1 MKQVNS
7 LRAVQVYK
15 KVQGHPDP
23 GVELDHV
30 DEAER
35 DDGPPD
41 DARLFD
47 QRVVKSPA
55 PNQRSRIFGTWVA
68 DLETE
73 WGSKSNHPV
82 IANGRDVR
90 LFYKLGNN
98 AVVYYDYDG
107 EIDGKF
113 VGLTKKS
120 GKELNEK
127 NVTAEEQVVFDEA
140 KSVEIGNLERG
151 SAIRFIEDRAEADSI
166 RAELPDRIMPSRFV
180 LTKKQQEVG
189 QKWKAKARWVLLRD
203 PDVMQLERFSP
214 IPATP
219 TVYLTLQVIGS
230 LDFELF
236 VMDVTRAFGQSQPE
250 QRKQG
255 RLFASLPRS
264 GIPGRPAWSL
274 IEVLTA
280 VYGLVNAPAS
290 WRTVRTSLG
299 YVESVFDPCLFYLFY
314 QANEL
319 ELADAPP
326 PKRASFD
333 QRTR

>member
-1 MKQVNS
+1 
-7 LRAVQVYK
+7 
-15 KVQGHPDP
+15 
-23 GVELDHV
+23 
-30 DEAER
+30 
-35 DDGPPD
+35 
-41 DARLFD
+41 
-47 QRVVKSPA
+47 
-55 PNQRSRIFGTWVA
+55 
-68 DLETE
+68 
-73 WGSKSNHPV
+73 
-82 IANGRDVR
+82 
-90 LFYKLGNN
+90 
-98 AVVYYDYDG
+98 
-107 EIDGKF
+107 
-113 VGLTKKS
+113 
-120 GKELNEK
+120 
-127 NVTAEEQVVFDEA
+127 
-140 KSVEIGNLERG
+140 
-151 SAIRFIEDRAEADSI
+151 
-166 RAELPDRIMPSRFV
+166 
-180 LTKKQQEVG
+180 
-189 QKWKAKARWVLLRD
+189 
-203 PDVMQLERFSP
+203 MQLERFSP